1 MSNTVKFVRGFNVLA
16 EFLLIVEE
24 KKSTLLDAVFLV
36 KLLELGTLFTR
47 VRVSVLIRIKNIGFK
62 NK

>member
-36 KLLELGTLFTR
+36 KLLELG
-47 VRVSVLIRIKNIGFK
+47 
-62 NK
+62 